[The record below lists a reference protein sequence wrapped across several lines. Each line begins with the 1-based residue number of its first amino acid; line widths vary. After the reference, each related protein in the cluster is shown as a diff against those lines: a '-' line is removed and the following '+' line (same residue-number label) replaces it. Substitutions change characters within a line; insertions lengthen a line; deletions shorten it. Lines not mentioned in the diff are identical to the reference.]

1 MSNTKI
7 DINSPDFIVKLVEY
21 FDEIYIRD
29 LEQTYQSC
37 ETRIEVNPI
46 KQPINCV
53 GCNLASYEYLYN
65 QKQNTSYH
73 CEQENFIYAV
83 RTMPLHAEEIAN
95 AFFINDNQEFFALD
109 FLKEKGKYGNE
120 LNMAS
125 IGYACG
131 TDVLGILKLLNFI
144 NTASKTYQDLHVLS
158 QIQQIQQL
166 NVLRIDD
173 QKENWDISAQA
184 VQHFINDF
192 GYIKENFDF
201 SVLNESE
208 AYNDFCRHID
218 LFTLSY
224 VYNELDKKEKI
235 DIFNKI
241 IELAS
246 THFLILINDYNA
258 YSGSDHKL
266 FINEFNEYCDNDF
279 KLINSVRVDYNG
291 EGASFKKA
299 MNDWGWKLP
308 NFETISCRDKYR
320 MKTNM
325 KSICYIY
332 EFERA

>member
-1 MSNTKI
+1 MPNTKI
-7 DINSPDFIVKLVEY
+7 AIASPEFIVKLVEY
-21 FDEIYIRD
+21 FDENYIEN
-29 LEQTYQSC
+29 LEQTYKLC

-46 KQPINCV
+46 KQPKNCV
-53 GCNLASYEYLYN
+53 GCNLASYEYLYT
-65 QKQNTSYH
+65 QKQDTSYH
-73 CEQENFIYAV
+73 CQQENFIYAV
-83 RTMPLHAEEIAN
+83 RTMPLHAEEIEH
-95 AFFINDNQEFFALD
+95 AFLKIENNNDKELFALE
-109 FLKEKGKYGNE
+109 FLENKSV

-125 IGYACG
+125 VGYACG
-131 TDVLGILKLLNFI
+131 TDVLGILKLLNRI
-144 NTASKTYQDLHVLS
+144 NIASKTYPNLHNIN
-158 QIQQIQQL
+158 QIREL
-166 NVLRIDD
+166 NILRIDD

-208 AYNDFCRHID
+208 AYNDFCRRID

-299 MNDWGWKLP
+299 MNDWVWKLP
-308 NFETISCRDKYR
+308 NFETISFRDKYR

>member
-1 MSNTKI
+1 MPNTKI
-7 DINSPDFIVKLVEY
+7 AINSPEFIVKLVEY
-21 FDEIYIRD
+21 FDENHIQD
-29 LEQTYQSC
+29 LESTYQLC
-37 ETRIEVNPI
+37 EDKTEVDPNR
-46 KQPINCV
+46 QPENCV
-53 GCNLASYEYLYN
+53 GCNLACYESLYD

-73 CEQENFIYAV
+73 CQQENFIYAV

-95 AFFINDNQEFFALD
+95 AFLVNYNQEFFALD
-109 FLKEKGKYGNE
+109 FLKEKGKYDNE

-158 QIQQIQQL
+158 QIQQL

-184 VQHFINDF
+184 VQHCINNF

-208 AYNDFCRHID
+208 AYNDFCRRID

-224 VYNELDKKEKI
+224 VYNELDEKEKI

-258 YSGSDHKL
+258 SSGSDHKL
-266 FINEFNEYCDNDF
+266 FINEFNQYCDNNF
-279 KLINSVRVDYNG
+279 KLINRVRIVYNG

-299 MNDWGWKLP
+299 MNDWGWELP
-308 NFETISCRDKYR
+308 NSQRISFRDKYC

-325 KSICYIY
+325 KSICYIC

>member
-1 MSNTKI
+1 MPNTKI
-7 DINSPDFIVKLVEY
+7 AIASPEFIVKLVEY
-21 FDEIYIRD
+21 FDENYIEN
-29 LEQTYQSC
+29 LEQTYKLC

-46 KQPINCV
+46 KQPKNCV
-53 GCNLASYEYLYN
+53 GCNLASYEYLYT
-65 QKQNTSYH
+65 QKQDTSYH
-73 CEQENFIYAV
+73 CQQENFIYAV
-83 RTMPLHAEEIAN
+83 RTMPLHAEEIEH
-95 AFFINDNQEFFALD
+95 AFLKIENNNDKELFALE
-109 FLKEKGKYGNE
+109 FLENKSV

-125 IGYACG
+125 VGYACG
-131 TDVLGILKLLNFI
+131 TDVLGILKLLNRI
-144 NTASKTYQDLHVLS
+144 NIASKIYPNLHNIN
-158 QIQQIQQL
+158 QIWEL
-166 NVLRIDD
+166 NILRIDD

-208 AYNDFCRHID
+208 AYNDFCRRID

-299 MNDWGWKLP
+299 MNDWVWKLP
-308 NFETISCRDKYR
+308 NFETISFRDKYR

>member
-1 MSNTKI
+1 MPNTKI
-7 DINSPDFIVKLVEY
+7 AIASPEFIVKLVEY
-21 FDEIYIRD
+21 FDENYIEN
-29 LEQTYQSC
+29 LEQTYKLC

-46 KQPINCV
+46 KQPKNCV
-53 GCNLASYEYLYN
+53 GCNLASYEYLYT
-65 QKQNTSYH
+65 QKQDTSYH
-73 CEQENFIYAV
+73 CQQENFIYAV
-83 RTMPLHAEEIAN
+83 RTMPLHAEEIEH
-95 AFFINDNQEFFALD
+95 AFLKIENNNDKELFALE
-109 FLKEKGKYGNE
+109 FLENKSV

-125 IGYACG
+125 VGYACG
-131 TDVLGILKLLNFI
+131 TDVLGILKLLNRI
-144 NTASKTYQDLHVLS
+144 NIASKTYPNLHNIN
-158 QIQQIQQL
+158 QIREL
-166 NVLRIDD
+166 NILRIDD

-201 SVLNESE
+201 SVLNESG
-208 AYNDFCRHID
+208 AYNDFCRRID

-299 MNDWGWKLP
+299 MNDWVWKLP
-308 NFETISCRDKYR
+308 NFETISFRDKYR

>member
-1 MSNTKI
+1 MPNTKI
-7 DINSPDFIVKLVEY
+7 AIASPEFIVKLVEY
-21 FDEIYIRD
+21 FDENYIEN
-29 LEQTYQSC
+29 LEQTYKLC

-46 KQPINCV
+46 KQPKNCV
-53 GCNLASYEYLYN
+53 GCNLASYEYLYT
-65 QKQNTSYH
+65 QKQDTSYH
-73 CEQENFIYAV
+73 CQQENFIYAV
-83 RTMPLHAEEIAN
+83 RTMPLHAEEIEH
-95 AFFINDNQEFFALD
+95 AFLKIENNNDKELFALE
-109 FLKEKGKYGNE
+109 FLENKSV

-125 IGYACG
+125 VGYACG
-131 TDVLGILKLLNFI
+131 TDVLGILKLLNRI
-144 NTASKTYQDLHVLS
+144 NIASKTYPNLHNIN
-158 QIQQIQQL
+158 QIREL
-166 NVLRIDD
+166 NILRIDD

-208 AYNDFCRHID
+208 AYNDFCRRID

-246 THFLILINDYNA
+246 THFLILMNDYNA

-299 MNDWGWKLP
+299 MNDWVWKLP
-308 NFETISCRDKYR
+308 NFETISFRDKYR

>member
-1 MSNTKI
+1 MPNTKI
-7 DINSPDFIVKLVEY
+7 AIDSSEFIVKLVEY
-21 FDEIYIRD
+21 FDENYIEN
-29 LEQTYQSC
+29 LEQTYKLC

-46 KQPINCV
+46 KQPKNCV
-53 GCNLASYEYLYN
+53 GCNLASYEYLYS
-65 QKQNTSYH
+65 QKQDTSYH
-73 CEQENFIYAV
+73 CQQENFIYAI
-83 RTMPLHAEEIAN
+83 RTMPLHAEEIEH
-95 AFFINDNQEFFALD
+95 AFLKIENNNDKEFFALE
-109 FLKEKGKYGNE
+109 FLENKSV

-125 IGYACG
+125 VGYACG
-131 TDVLGILKLLNFI
+131 TDVLGILKLLNRI
-144 NTASKTYQDLHVLS
+144 NIASKTYPVLHNIN
-158 QIQQIQQL
+158 QIREL
-166 NVLRIDD
+166 NILRIDD

-208 AYNDFCRHID
+208 AYNDFCRRID

-266 FINEFNEYCDNDF
+266 FINEFNEYCDNNF

-299 MNDWGWKLP
+299 MNDWVWKLP
-308 NFETISCRDKYR
+308 NFETISFRDKYR

>member
-7 DINSPDFIVKLVEY
+7 AIDSPEFIVKLVEY
-21 FDEIYIRD
+21 FDENYIEN
-29 LEQTYQSC
+29 LEQTYKLC
-37 ETRIEVNPI
+37 ETKIEVNPI
-46 KQPINCV
+46 KQPKNCV
-53 GCNLASYEYLYN
+53 GCNLASYEYLYS
-65 QKQNTSYH
+65 QKQDTSYH
-73 CEQENFIYAV
+73 CKQENFIYAV
-83 RTMPLHAEEIAN
+83 RTMPLHAEEIEH
-95 AFFINDNQEFFALD
+95 AFLKIENNNDKESFALE
-109 FLKEKGKYGNE
+109 FLENKSV

-125 IGYACG
+125 VGYACG
-131 TDVLGILKLLNFI
+131 TDVLGILKLLNRI
-144 NTASKTYQDLHVLS
+144 NIASKTYPDLHNIN
-158 QIQQIQQL
+158 QIREL
-166 NVLRIDD
+166 NILRIDD

-201 SVLNESE
+201 SVLNENE
-208 AYNDFCRHID
+208 AYNDFRRRID

-224 VYNELDKKEKI
+224 VYNELDEREKI

-258 YSGSDHKL
+258 YRGSDHKL
-266 FINEFNEYCDNDF
+266 FINEFNQYCDNNF
-279 KLINSVRVDYNG
+279 KLINSIRVDYNG

-299 MNDWGWKLP
+299 MNELP
-308 NFETISCRDKYR
+308 NFETISFRDKYR

>member
-1 MSNTKI
+1 MPNTKI
-7 DINSPDFIVKLVEY
+7 AIASPEFIVKLVEY
-21 FDEIYIRD
+21 FDENYIEN
-29 LEQTYQSC
+29 LEQTYKLC

-46 KQPINCV
+46 KQPKNCV
-53 GCNLASYEYLYN
+53 GCNLASYEYLYT
-65 QKQNTSYH
+65 QKQDTSYH
-73 CEQENFIYAV
+73 CQQENFIYAV
-83 RTMPLHAEEIAN
+83 RTMPLHAEEIEH
-95 AFFINDNQEFFALD
+95 AFLKIENNNDKELFALE
-109 FLKEKGKYGNE
+109 FLENKSV

-125 IGYACG
+125 VGYACG
-131 TDVLGILKLLNFI
+131 TDVLGILKLLNRI
-144 NTASKTYQDLHVLS
+144 NIASKTYPNLYNIN
-158 QIQQIQQL
+158 QIREL
-166 NVLRIDD
+166 NILRIDD

-208 AYNDFCRHID
+208 AYNDFCRRID

-299 MNDWGWKLP
+299 MNDWVWKLP
-308 NFETISCRDKYR
+308 NFETISFRDKYR